1 MKSFKANG
9 LSCQTTGNG
18 KITMKEDEVMKT
30 FKLKLSKRDGMAQ
43 NGRLLGLVIDYDCYT
58 KLTFCTLLPAS
69 ISKDLLSDS
78 LCLVRNGFF

>member
-1 MKSFKANG
+1 
-9 LSCQTTGNG
+9 
-18 KITMKEDEVMKT
+18 MKEDEVMKT

-43 NGRLLGLVIDYDCYT
+43 NGRLLGLVIDYDCNT